1 MGYELYALLVAP
13 GQASEDTLATVVDH
27 DEILE
32 AATPLDPAK
41 EARKRS
47 IASSLAQAR
56 LGYEIVEHDYQQEA
70 ARNGSTEEEMRRR
83 LRHVQVDNGTI
94 LVEVDE
100 EHAHIRVPYS
110 SSLDGAEIAAT
121 VFETLKIL
129 RHEAKLVPFDPQLQR
144 ELDPDRAADREAV
157 AEAFARG
164 VEEAA
169 RSGTEEQVS
178 DRPRN
183 SWWKRLLGS

>member
-1 MGYELYALLVAP
+1 MAYELYALLVAP
-13 GQASEDTLATVVDH
+13 GKASEEAVATVVDH

-70 ARNGSTEEEMRRR
+70 ERNASTEEEMRRR

-100 EHAHIRVPYS
+100 EHAHIQVPYS
-110 SSLDGAEIAAT
+110 SSLDGAEIAET
-121 VFETLKIL
+121 LFETLKIL
-129 RHEAKLVPFDPQLQR
+129 RHEAKLVPFDPQLNR
-144 ELDPDRAADREAV
+144 ELDLERDADREAI
-157 AEAFARG
+157 AEAFERG

-169 RSGTEEQVS
+169 RSGSEEQVS
-178 DRPRN
+178 DRPRS